1 MPLLRAWPS
10 LLTSCAPL
18 QLSKIH
24 YTAARLVEGNHPL
37 AEKQLRLV

>member
-18 QLSKIH
+18 QLSESITQLLSNK
-24 YTAARLVEGNHPL
+24 GNHRL